1 VGQVIKMNKMPHA
14 RGGVW
19 PSVSLKF
26 SGIGLALC
34 TAFAFAAV
42 SATANPSTLSETSA
56 NASTQSASGPSFSS
70 NDLIAQVLET
80 SATASALAVPDAPRD
95 LMAPNNPIFYDQ
107 PLMLRQY
114 GYGVLTGVV
123 AGSLL
128 FYIGNAFEGM
138 IFNHNSRKGYLSFTG
153 IRYEH
158 SRRFLGMP
166 AGGPFIGG
174 TLGLWGGSSL
184 MVFFMGD
191 ADEEPGS
198 VLWTVAGGALTTVA
212 ALALAD
218 VAGVGE
224 ERGMLPFI
232 PLIVLPPIGAVGGY
246 HVSRWF
252 NDAKRRRVTE
262 PGGEHTGYNGPK
274 LFGPRVGMDPGP
286 DGIVTRI
293 EALRLTF

>member
-1 VGQVIKMNKMPHA
+1 VGQVIKMNKKPQVC
-14 RGGVW
+14 GGVW
-19 PSVSLKF
+19 PSFSLNF
-26 SGIGLALC
+26 SGIGWALC
-34 TAFAFAAV
+34 AAVAFAFAAL
-42 SATANPSTLSETSA
+42 SAHANPSTLSTTS
-56 NASTQSASGPSFSS
+56 STQFASNPSFSS
-70 NDLIAQVLET
+70 NDLMAQVMGT
-80 SATASALAVPDAPRD
+80 SATASALSVPGAPRD
-95 LMAPNNPIFYDQ
+95 LMAPDNKIFYDQ

-184 MVFFMGD
+184 MVFFTGD

-218 VAGVGE
+218 AAGVGE

-262 PGGEHTGYNGPK
+262 PGGEHTGYHGPT
-274 LFGPRVGMDPGP
+274 LFGPRIGMDPGP
-286 DGIVTRI
+286 DGIVTRL